1 MYSLPATRIRVP
13 KGYRVG
19 QAAVLECTCV
29 PEAVMFGV
37 SSVSSTDDVKAETL
51 ACKRTDAGAT
61 GSDTVFCSLG
71 EVMETPPFAS
81 RAINRMDVGS
91 RFVPSSAITDAG

>member
-1 MYSLPATRIRVP
+1 
-13 KGYRVG
+13 
-19 QAAVLECTCV
+19 
-29 PEAVMFGV
+29 MFGV